1 MVKLHVGYD
10 GTPRN
15 CIAQEGNCPLA
26 PNMGHFTK
34 PEQAQAFA
42 DKLNELRAEGY
53 NYHGMVAEDVNKLSN
68 AELVYIQKDILNKAE
83 ENDNYSDYK
92 GQIKWQKEVRSKAQR
107 DMKAIID
114 QDNEVLG
121 NLAEHIDNVAALRSK
136 WRTSEPENRKEAY
149 SQYRAALA
157 VMNHEYKKAAA
168 ITVQNQANFGKL
180 VDKKDIATAKFMPMM
195 ERRAQHAGIKQ
206 LKANIDAEITERDGG
221 AESSGKDIQA
231 DKVKEKSDVREVNLG
246 GYTKES
252 LNEEISYHLDTD
264 FGGYNEDEYN
274 GSSGSFTEDSIDEI
288 NDYGDGNT
296 DFTKQLKSEFQ
307 KNPNSVIQ
315 PESTLKEA
323 IRYNA
328 YEHGY
333 GKEYYNEILKDN
345 NDKEEKKIIKSLK
358 KELDPSFKIKGQNF
372 YQLDGGDLK
381 SKINNVLI
389 DHFRPAE

>member
-1 MVKLHVGYD
+1 MPSCTKY
-10 GTPRN
+10 
-15 CIAQEGNCPLA
+15 
-26 PNMGHFTK
+26 GHFTK

-53 NYHGMVAEDVNKLSN
+53 SYHGMVAEDVNKLSN

-107 DMKAIID
+107 DMKAIIE

-121 NLAEHIDNVAALRSK
+121 NLAGHIDNVAALRSK

-168 ITVQNQANFGKL
+168 ITVQNQADFGKL

-231 DKVKEKSDVREVNLG
+231 DKVKEKSNIREINLS
-246 GYTKES
+246 GYSKES

-264 FGGYNEDEYN
+264 FSNYNESQYRGAE
-274 GSSGSFTEDSIDEI
+274 GVFTEDLIDEI
-288 NDYGDGNT
+288 NENGDGNT

-307 KNPNSVIQ
+307 KNPDSVIQ
-315 PESTLKEA
+315 PESTLTEA

-345 NDKEEKKIIKSLK
+345 NDKEEKKLIKSLK
-358 KELDPSFKIKGQNF
+358 KELNPSFKIKGQNF

>member
-34 PEQAQAFA
+34 PEQAQEFA

-53 NYHGMVAEDVNKLSN
+53 SYHGMVAEDVNKLSN

-107 DMKAIID
+107 DMKAIIE

-121 NLAEHIDNVAALRSK
+121 NLAGHIDNVAALRSK

-168 ITVQNQANFGKL
+168 ITVQNQADFGKL

-264 FGGYNEDEYN
+264 FSNYNENQYRGAE
-274 GSSGSFTEDSIDEI
+274 GVFTEDLIDEI
-288 NDYGDGNT
+288 NENGDGNT

-307 KNPNSVIQ
+307 KIQ
-315 PESTLKEA
+315 TL
-323 IRYNA
+323 
-328 YEHGY
+328 
-333 GKEYYNEILKDN
+333 
-345 NDKEEKKIIKSLK
+345 
-358 KELDPSFKIKGQNF
+358 
-372 YQLDGGDLK
+372 
-381 SKINNVLI
+381 
-389 DHFRPAE
+389 

>member
-10 GTPRN
+10 GTPMN

-53 NYHGMVAEDVNKLSN
+53 SYHGMVAEDVNKLSN

-107 DMKAIID
+107 DMKAIIE

-121 NLAEHIDNVAALRSK
+121 NLAGHIDNVAALRSK

-149 SQYRAALA
+149 SQYRAALT

-168 ITVQNQANFGKL
+168 ITVQNQADFGKL

-231 DKVKEKSDVREVNLG
+231 DKVKEKSDVREINLG

>member
-53 NYHGMVAEDVNKLSN
+53 SYHGMVAEDVNKLSN

-107 DMKAIID
+107 DMKAIIE

-121 NLAEHIDNVAALRSK
+121 NLAGHIDNVAALRSK

-168 ITVQNQANFGKL
+168 ITVQNQADFGKL

-221 AESSGKDIQA
+221 AESSGRDIQA
-231 DKVKEKSDVREVNLG
+231 DKVKEKSNIREINLD
-246 GYTKES
+246 GYSKES
-252 LNEEISYHLDTD
+252 LNEEIAYHLDTD
-264 FGGYNEDEYN
+264 FASYSKDSYKGTPGN
-274 GSSGSFTEDSIDEI
+274 FTEYSVNEMIK
-288 NDYGDGNT
+288 YGDGNT
-296 DFTKQLKSEFQ
+296 DFTYKLKSELE
-307 KNPNSVIQ
+307 KNFNSVIQ

-323 IRYNA
+323 IRFKAYNLGFK
-328 YEHGY
+328 E
-333 GKEYYNEILKDN
+333 EYYKILNEK
-345 NDKEEKKIIKSLK
+345 NDKEEKKLIKALK
-358 KELDPSFKIKGQNF
+358 KELEPSFKIKGQTF
-372 YQLDGGDLK
+372 YQLDRGDLEAK
-381 SKINNVLI
+381 MINLLRS
-389 DHFRPAE
+389 HFRPDE